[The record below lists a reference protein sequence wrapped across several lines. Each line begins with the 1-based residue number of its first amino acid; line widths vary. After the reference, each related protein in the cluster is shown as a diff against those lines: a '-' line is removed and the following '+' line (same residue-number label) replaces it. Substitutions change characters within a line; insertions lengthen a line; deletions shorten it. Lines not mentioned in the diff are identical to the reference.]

1 MTSLILA
8 ALIAQPQGAPETI
21 ELKVGDVSR
30 QAIIVRPKAGKAP
43 HPVVFGFH
51 GLGGSGRNA
60 ARSFNVHSAWPEAVV
75 LYPVGLPTPTNRA
88 PEGDR
93 RGWSGRVGSRDFD
106 FFDALL
112 KHVIEKE
119 KGDAKKVVVMG
130 HSNGG
135 GFTYSLRALRS
146 DKIAA
151 FAPSASAGARPNL
164 AAKPAFLMM
173 GKADTVVPYERQIES
188 LKRLVQSNLR
198 TSYESLPKPTETS
211 KTSKGEVRTWQTP
224 TPLAVY
230 EHPGAHE
237 FPSDAVPAMV
247 EFMKKVLD

>member
-8 ALIAQPQGAPETI
+8 AIIAQPQGALERI
-21 ELKVGDVSR
+21 ELKVGDVTR

-43 HPVVFGFH
+43 HPIVFGFH
-51 GLGGSGRNA
+51 GLGGNGRNA

-75 LYPVGLPTPTNRA
+75 LYPFGLATVTQRGPN
-88 PEGDR
+88 GDR
-93 RGWSGRVGSRDFD
+93 PGWSGRSGSRDFD

-112 KHVIEKE
+112 THTIEKE
-119 KGDAKKVVVMG
+119 KGDPKKVVVMG

-135 GFTYSLRALRS
+135 GFTYGLWAFRS

-151 FAPSASAGARPNL
+151 FAPSAAAGARPNL
-164 AAKPAFLMM
+164 TPKPAFLMM
-173 GKADTVVPYERQIES
+173 GRADTVVPYDRQIES
-188 LKRLVQSNLR
+188 LKRLVQTNLK
-198 TSYESLPKPTETS
+198 TTYENLPKPTDTA
-211 KTSKGEVRTWQTP
+211 KTAKGEVRTWKTP

-237 FPSDAVPAMV
+237 FPSDAIPSMV
-247 EFMKKVLD
+247 EFMKKVLE